1 MNIVTYLILFETKAT
16 DFKIN
21 FVIRGRV
28 LEIPDL
34 VYELEDD
41 GHMKL
46 LGDRNQL
53 DLDALKVRVQY
64 ALGAD

>member
-1 MNIVTYLILFETKAT
+1 MILVKSVILFETKAT

-46 LGDRNQL
+46 LGDRSQL